1 MPGDIN
7 KVILV
12 GRIVRDPELRYT
24 PGGSA
29 VVSFSIA
36 NKRIYIKNNE
46 KQEMVSF
53 FNCVAWGK
61 LAETVANYCKKGQ
74 QLALEGRLQQRSW
87 EDKDGNK
94 RSTVEIVADTLQFLG
109 GKPQTDAPEAIANE
123 ESVDISADQPFADDD
138 IPF

>member
-1 MPGDIN
+1 MAGDLN

-12 GRIVRDPELRYT
+12 GRVVRDPELRYT

-29 VVSFSIA
+29 VVSFSVA
-36 NKRIYIKNNE
+36 NNRIYLKNNE
-46 KQEMVSF
+46 KQEVVSF

-87 EDKDGNK
+87 QDKEGNK
-94 RSTVEIVADTLQFLG
+94 RSTVEIVAESLQFLG
-109 GKPQTDAPEAIANE
+109 GKPQADSQVTIEQDEP
-123 ESVDISADQPFADDD
+123 VDINTDQPFADDE

>member
-1 MPGDIN
+1 MPGDLN

-24 PGGSA
+24 PGGAA

-36 NKRIYIKNNE
+36 NNRIYMKNNE
-46 KQEMVSF
+46 KQEVVSF

-74 QLALEGRLQQRSW
+74 QLALEGRLQQRSR
-87 EDKDGNK
+87 EAKDGNK
-94 RSTVEIVADTLQFLG
+94 RSIVEVVAESLQFLG
-109 GKPQTDAPEAIANE
+109 GKPHAETSP
-123 ESVDISADQPFADDD
+123 SVDSMETGDMGSTEPFSDDD